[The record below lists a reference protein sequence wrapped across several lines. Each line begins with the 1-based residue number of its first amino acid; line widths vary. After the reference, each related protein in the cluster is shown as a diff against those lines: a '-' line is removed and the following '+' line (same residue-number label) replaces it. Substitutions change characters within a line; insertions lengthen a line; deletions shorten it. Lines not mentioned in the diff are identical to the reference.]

1 MNYPL
6 GEIEATNE
14 WKINISDTKNCQWN
28 EAAQLNRAISRC
40 PTLVCSISYVNPLN
54 YMLEIFNL

>member
-6 GEIEATNE
+6 EEIEATND
-14 WKINISDTKNCQWN
+14 WKINISDPMNCQWN

-40 PTLVCSISYVNPLN
+40 LALGCSISYVNPLN
-54 YMLEIFNL
+54 YRIEFFNL